1 MDSIGSQ
8 NDIPVFEPLDIY
20 SLRLNKDDIWNI
32 KIWKLIKQKD
42 KLFQCSYYQIQFW
55 KETIKITNNHRNNCL
70 GQTKSQVRFI
80 IIRDLIQ
87 LKNYFKTSFLIHL
100 SQMLPGK

>member
-42 KLFQCSYYQIQFW
+42 KLFQCPYYQIQCFE
-55 KETIKITNNHRNNCL
+55 KK
-70 GQTKSQVRFI
+70 
-80 IIRDLIQ
+80 
-87 LKNYFKTSFLIHL
+87 L
-100 SQMLPGK
+100 SK

>member
-32 KIWKLIKQKD
+32 R
-42 KLFQCSYYQIQFW
+42 Y
-55 KETIKITNNHRNNCL
+55 EN
-70 GQTKSQVRFI
+70 
-80 IIRDLIQ
+80 
-87 LKNYFKTSFLIHL
+87 
-100 SQMLPGK
+100 